1 MLIYRTFSELLE
13 DWQKSSAP
21 ALFFGDPISSIS
33 YSELACL
40 ILREAEKIRSEKAVR
55 RLIVTD
61 HEIRTIVSIIACAIA
76 GCDTVLADESLNDGT
91 LATITKTVCP
101 DSIHCSDRDLY
112 EYLCDR
118 LPTKRHNYALPRH
131 KAGEEGC
138 LIFFTS
144 GTTSP
149 SKAVVLTPE
158 SLLRCTYSGQCMLE
172 CHPDDILLSV
182 LPFSHVFGFV
192 CGLLWGLVY
201 GATIALGRG
210 SKYLLTDCE
219 HFRPTILPAVPS
231 IINVLVQRGCLN
243 RELSTVLVGAAP
255 LTTETMLALGSS
267 GRKIYVGY
275 GLTET
280 ASGLAITQKLSEPN
294 ELYPC
299 PDVDICIEADGEISV
314 TTPCMMEGYLTFA
327 AAESFTPTH
336 GERLYT
342 GDLGYLTRDGALVL
356 TGRKKD
362 LLILPDGTKIFCPD
376 YEESLAP
383 MIGTDDIALVLRD
396 HKPVLI
402 VGGMSSEHYQ
412 PIVNAVEDFNSMK
425 PHSGRIYDV
434 ILQEAPLPRTS
445 AGKLRRWQV
454 DPENT
459 GHNESIS
466 SLARET

>member
-1 MLIYRTFSELLE
+1 MLIYRTFSELLA
-13 DWQKSSAP
+13 DWSRSSAP
-21 ALFFGDPISSIS
+21 ALLFNDPISSIS
-33 YSELACL
+33 YSELAGL
-40 ILREAEKIRSEKAVR
+40 IRQEAEKIRNEKAVR

-61 HEIRTIVSIIACAIA
+61 HEVRTIVAIIACAIA
-76 GCDTVLADESLNDGT
+76 GCDTVLADESLSDRT
-91 LATITKTVCP
+91 LAAVTKAVCP

-112 EYLCDR
+112 EYLCEN
-118 LPTKRHNYALPRH
+118 LPARQYVSALPH
-131 KAGEEGC
+131 KKPGEEGF

-158 SLLRCTYSGQCMLE
+158 SLLRCTYSGQCMLA

-192 CGLLWGLVY
+192 CGLLWGLAY
-201 GATIALGRG
+201 GAAVALGRG
-210 SKYLLTDCE
+210 SKYLLADCE
-219 HFRPTILPAVPS
+219 HFRPTILPTVPS

-243 RELSTVLVGAAP
+243 RELSTVLIGAAP
-255 LTTETMLALGSS
+255 LSTETLLALGSS
-267 GRKIYVGY
+267 GRKIYIGY

-280 ASGLAITQKLSEPN
+280 SSGLAITQKLSEPN

-327 AAESFTPTH
+327 ATESFTPAR
-336 GERLYT
+336 GERFYT
-342 GDLGYLTRDGALVL
+342 GDLGFLTRDGALVL

-376 YEESLAP
+376 YENALAP

-402 VGGMSSEHYQ
+402 VGGMSSDYYQ
-412 PIVNAVEDFNSMK
+412 QIVNIVEDFNSMQ
-425 PHSGRIYDV
+425 PHSGRVYDV
-434 ILQEAPLPRTS
+434 ILQEAPLPRTH

-454 DPENT
+454 DQDQPLPSDND
-459 GHNESIS
+459 
-466 SLARET
+466 

>member
-13 DWQKSSAP
+13 DWRKSSAP

-33 YSELACL
+33 YSELAGL
-40 ILREAEKIRSEKAVR
+40 IRREAEKIRREKAVR

-61 HEIRTIVSIIACAIA
+61 HEIGTIVSIIACAIA
-76 GCDTVLADESLNDGT
+76 GCDTVLADEALNDVT

-118 LPTKRHNYALPRH
+118 LPAKRHIYALPRH

-201 GATIALGRG
+201 GAAVALGRG
-210 SKYLLTDCE
+210 SKYLLADCE

-243 RELSTVLVGAAP
+243 RELSTVLIGAAP

-327 AAESFTPTH
+327 ATESFTPAH

-454 DPENT
+454 DPENN

>member
-1 MLIYRTFSELLE
+1 MQIYRTFSELLA
-13 DWQKSSAP
+13 DWSRISAP

-33 YSELACL
+33 YSELAGL
-40 ILREAEKIRSEKAVR
+40 VLREAEKIHSEKAVR
-55 RLIVTD
+55 RLVVTD
-61 HEIRTIVSIIACAIA
+61 HEVSTVVNILACAIA
-76 GCDTVLADESLNDGT
+76 GCDMVLADESLNDRT
-91 LATITKTVCP
+91 LAAITKIACP
-101 DSIHCSDRDLY
+101 DSIHCNDRDLF
-112 EYLCDR
+112 EYLCDS
-118 LPTKRHNYALPRH
+118 LPTRKHISALRSH
-131 KAGEEGC
+131 KAGEEGF

-149 SKAVVLTPE
+149 SKAVVLTSE

-192 CGLLWGLVY
+192 CSLLWGLVY
-201 GATIALGRG
+201 GAAVALGRG
-210 SKYLLTDCE
+210 SKYLLADCE

-231 IINVLVQRGCLN
+231 VIDVLVQRGCLN
-243 RELSTVLVGAAP
+243 RELSTVLIGAAP

-280 ASGLAITQKLSEPN
+280 SSGLAITQKLSEPN

-327 AAESFTPTH
+327 PKEIFTPAN
-336 GERLYT
+336 GERFYT
-342 GDLGYLTRDGALVL
+342 GDLGFLTRDGALVL

-376 YEESLAP
+376 YEEAIAP
-383 MIGTDDIALVLRD
+383 MIGTNDIALVLRD

-402 VGGMSSEHYQ
+402 VGGMSSDRYQ
-412 PIVNAVEDFNSMK
+412 SVVNVVEDFNSMK

-454 DPENT
+454 DPDHALN
-459 GHNESIS
+459 SDDD
-466 SLARET
+466 

>member
-1 MLIYRTFSELLE
+1 MLIYRTFSELLA
-13 DWQKSSAP
+13 DWSRSSAP
-21 ALFFGDPISSIS
+21 ALLFNDPISSIS
-33 YSELACL
+33 YSELAGL
-40 ILREAEKIRSEKAVR
+40 IRQEAEKIRNEKAVR

-61 HEIRTIVSIIACAIA
+61 HEVRTIVAIIACAIA
-76 GCDTVLADESLNDGT
+76 GCDTVLADESLSDRT
-91 LATITKTVCP
+91 LAAVTKAVCP

-112 EYLCDR
+112 EYLCEI
-118 LPTKRHNYALPRH
+118 LPARQHVSALPH
-131 KAGEEGC
+131 KKPGEEGF

-158 SLLRCTYSGQCMLE
+158 SLLRCTYSGQCMLA

-192 CGLLWGLVY
+192 CGLLWGLAY
-201 GATIALGRG
+201 GAAVALGRG
-210 SKYLLTDCE
+210 SKYLLADCE

-243 RELSTVLVGAAP
+243 RELSTVLIGAAP
-255 LTTETMLALGSS
+255 LSTETLLALGSS
-267 GRKIYVGY
+267 GRKIYIGY

-280 ASGLAITQKLSEPN
+280 SSGLAITQKLSEPN

-327 AAESFTPTH
+327 AKESFTPAR
-336 GERLYT
+336 GERFYT
-342 GDLGYLTRDGALVL
+342 GDLGFLTRDGALVL
-356 TGRKKD
+356 TCRKKD

-376 YEESLAP
+376 YENALAP

-402 VGGMSSEHYQ
+402 VGGMSSDYYQ
-412 PIVNAVEDFNSMK
+412 QIVNIVEDFNSMQ
-425 PHSGRIYDV
+425 PHSGRVYDV
-434 ILQEAPLPRTS
+434 ILQEAPLPRTH

-454 DPENT
+454 DQDQPLPSD
-459 GHNESIS
+459 NE
-466 SLARET
+466 

>member
-243 RELSTVLVGAAP
+243 RELSTVLGGAAP

-376 YEESLAP
+376 YEASLAP

-454 DPENT
+454 DPENAVSSA
-459 GHNESIS
+459 NE
-466 SLARET
+466 

>member
-201 GATIALGRG
+201 GATVALGRG

-327 AAESFTPTH
+327 AAESFTPAH

-454 DPENT
+454 DPENN

>member
-1 MLIYRTFSELLE
+1 MLIYRTFSELLA
-13 DWQKSSAP
+13 DWSNRSAP

-33 YSELACL
+33 YSELADL
-40 ILREAEKIRSEKAVR
+40 IYREAEKIRSEKAVR

-61 HEIRTIVSIIACAIA
+61 HEVGTIVSIIACAIA
-76 GCDTVLADESLNDGT
+76 GCDTVLADESLNDGA
-91 LATITKTVCP
+91 LCAITKMVCP

-112 EYLCDR
+112 EYLSDN
-118 LPTKRHNYALPRH
+118 LPTGQHISALPRH

-144 GTTSP
+144 GTTSQ
-149 SKAVVLTPE
+149 SKAVVLTPGA
-158 SLLRCTYSGQCMLE
+158 LLRCTYSGQCMLA
-172 CHPDDILLSV
+172 CHPEDILLSV

-192 CGLLWGLVY
+192 CGLMWGLTY
-201 GATIALGRG
+201 GATVALGRG
-210 SKYLLTDCE
+210 SKYLLADCE
-219 HFRPTILPAVPS
+219 HFRPTILPTVPS

-243 RELSTVLVGAAP
+243 SELSTVLVGAAP
-255 LTTETMLALGSS
+255 LTTETLLALGSS
-267 GRKIYVGY
+267 GRKIYAGY

-327 AAESFTPTH
+327 ANESFTPA
-336 GERLYT
+336 GEGRFYT
-342 GDLGYLTRDGALVL
+342 GDLGFLTRDGALVL

-376 YEESLAP
+376 YEKSLAP
-383 MIGTDDIALVLRD
+383 MVGTDDLALVLRN

-402 VGGMSSEHYQ
+402 VGGISSDHYQ
-412 PIVNAVEDFNSMK
+412 PIVNIVEDFNSMK

-434 ILQEAPLPRTS
+434 VLQEAPLPRTS

-454 DPENT
+454 DPEN
-459 GHNESIS
+459 NS
-466 SLARET
+466 SST

>member
-1 MLIYRTFSELLE
+1 MLIYRTFSELLA
-13 DWQKSSAP
+13 DWSHSSVP

-33 YSELACL
+33 YSELAAL
-40 ILREAEKIRSEKAVR
+40 IRRESEKIRSERAVR

-61 HEIRTIVSIIACAIA
+61 HEVRTIVNIIACAIA
-76 GCDTVLADESLNDGT
+76 GCDTVLADESLNDET
-91 LATITKTVCP
+91 LAAITKLVCP

-112 EYLCDR
+112 DYLCDS
-118 LPTKRHNYALPRH
+118 LPARQHISALPRH
-131 KAGEEGC
+131 EAGEEGC

-158 SLLRCTYSGQCMLE
+158 SLLRSTYSGQCMLA

-192 CGLLWGLVY
+192 CGLLWGLTY
-201 GATIALGRG
+201 GASVALGRG
-210 SKYLLTDCE
+210 SKYLLADCE

-231 IINVLVQRGCLN
+231 IINILVQRGCLN
-243 RELSTVLVGAAP
+243 RELSTVLIGAAP
-255 LTTETMLALGSS
+255 LTTEAMLALGSS

-280 ASGLAITQKLSEPN
+280 SSGLAITQNLSEPN
-294 ELYPC
+294 KLYPC

-327 AAESFTPTH
+327 ANESFTPVH

-342 GDLGYLTRDGALVL
+342 GDLGFLTRDGALVL

-376 YEESLAP
+376 YERTLAP

-396 HKPVLI
+396 HKPILI
-402 VGGMSSEHYQ
+402 VGGMSSDHYQ
-412 PIVNAVEDFNSMK
+412 SIVNVVEAFNSMK
-425 PHSGRIYDV
+425 PHSGHIYDV
-434 ILQEAPLPRTS
+434 VLQEAPLPRTPS
-445 AGKLRRWQV
+445 GKLRRWQV
-454 DPENT
+454 DPNNALPSDDE
-459 GHNESIS
+459 
-466 SLARET
+466 

>member
-1 MLIYRTFSELLE
+1 MQIYRTFSELLE
-13 DWQKSSAP
+13 DWSLSSAP
-21 ALFFGDPISSIS
+21 ALLYGDPISSIS
-33 YSELACL
+33 YSELAGL
-40 ILREAEKIRSEKAVR
+40 IRREAENIRSERAVR

-61 HEIRTIVSIIACAIA
+61 HEVRTIVNIIACAVA
-76 GCDTVLADESLNDGT
+76 GCDTVLADESLNDET
-91 LATITKTVCP
+91 LATITKMVCP

-112 EYLCDR
+112 EYLCESR
-118 LPTKRHNYALPRH
+118 PKKPHPFALPRH

-144 GTTSP
+144 GTTSQ
-149 SKAVVLTPE
+149 SKAVVLTPR
-158 SLLRCTYSGQCMLE
+158 SLLRCTYSGQCMLS
-172 CHPDDILLSV
+172 CHPDDVLLSV

-192 CGLLWGLVY
+192 CGLLWGLTY
-201 GATIALGRG
+201 GATVALGRG
-210 SKYLLTDCE
+210 SKYLLADCE
-219 HFRPTILPAVPS
+219 HFRPTILPTVPS
-231 IINVLVQRGCLN
+231 IISVLVQRRSLN
-243 RELSTVLVGAAP
+243 RELSTVLIGAAP
-255 LTTETMLALGSS
+255 PNTETMLALGSS

-280 ASGLAITQKLSEPN
+280 SSGLAITKNLSEPN

-327 AAESFTPTH
+327 PKESFTPAH
-336 GERLYT
+336 GKRFYT
-342 GDLGYLTRDGALVL
+342 GDLGFLTRDGALVL

-376 YEESLAP
+376 YEETLAP

-402 VGGMSSEHYQ
+402 VGGMSSDRYQ
-412 PIVNAVEDFNSMK
+412 SIATVVEDFNSMK

-434 ILQEAPLPRTS
+434 ILQEAQLPRTS

-454 DPENT
+454 DPDNS
-459 GHNESIS
+459 N
-466 SLARET
+466 L

>member
-210 SKYLLTDCE
+210 SKYLLTDCD

-383 MIGTDDIALVLRD
+383 MIGTDDIALVLSD

>member
-1 MLIYRTFSELLE
+1 MLIYRSFSELLSA
-13 DWQKSSAP
+13 WSQSSAA
-21 ALFFGDPISSIS
+21 ALFFGNPISSIS
-33 YSELACL
+33 YSELADL
-40 ILREAEKIRSEKAVR
+40 IRREADKIRSQKAAR

-61 HEIRTIVSIIACAIA
+61 HEVMTIVNIIACAIA
-76 GCDTVLADESLNDGT
+76 GCDTVLADESLNDGA
-91 LATITKTVCP
+91 LVSITKMVCP

-112 EYLCDR
+112 EYLRDNI
-118 LPTKRHNYALPRH
+118 PASQHISALPHH
-131 KAGEEGC
+131 KTGEEGC

-144 GTTSP
+144 GTTSQ

-192 CGLLWGLVY
+192 CGLLWGLTY
-201 GATIALGRG
+201 GAAVALGRG
-210 SKYLLTDCE
+210 SKYLLADCE

-243 RELSTVLVGAAP
+243 SELSTVLIRPAP
-255 LTTETMLALGSS
+255 RSTETMLALGSS

-280 ASGLAITQKLSEPN
+280 SSGLAITQKLSEPN

-327 AAESFTPTH
+327 AKEIFTPAH

-342 GDLGYLTRDGALVL
+342 GDLGFLTRDGALVL

-383 MIGTDDIALVLRD
+383 MIGTDDIALILRD

-402 VGGMSSEHYQ
+402 VGGMSSDRYQ
-412 PIVNAVEDFNSMK
+412 QVANVVEDFNSMK
-425 PHSGRIYDV
+425 PQSGRIYDV

-454 DPENT
+454 DPD
-459 GHNESIS
+459 HK
-466 SLARET
+466 LPVC

>member
-201 GATIALGRG
+201 GATVALGRG

-255 LTTETMLALGSS
+255 LTT
-267 GRKIYVGY
+267 
-275 GLTET
+275 
-280 ASGLAITQKLSEPN
+280 
-294 ELYPC
+294 
-299 PDVDICIEADGEISV
+299 
-314 TTPCMMEGYLTFA
+314 
-327 AAESFTPTH
+327 
-336 GERLYT
+336 
-342 GDLGYLTRDGALVL
+342 
-356 TGRKKD
+356 
-362 LLILPDGTKIFCPD
+362 
-376 YEESLAP
+376 
-383 MIGTDDIALVLRD
+383 
-396 HKPVLI
+396 
-402 VGGMSSEHYQ
+402 
-412 PIVNAVEDFNSMK
+412 
-425 PHSGRIYDV
+425 
-434 ILQEAPLPRTS
+434 
-445 AGKLRRWQV
+445 
-454 DPENT
+454 
-459 GHNESIS
+459 
-466 SLARET
+466 